1 MQKLYGNS
9 HFCVY
14 IQFYWNTVMTIY
26 FHFVCGYFWTT
37 VAEWN
42 NCNKYHAATKPNIF
56 TFWPFTV
63 TFLTPGLDC
72 EVIPLYDGWCV
83 YLNVVK

>member
-1 MQKLYGNS
+1 MQKLYRNS

-26 FHFVCGYFWTT
+26 FHFVYGYFWLLWQSGIIVTDT
-37 VAEWN
+37 MWQQSLINLLSGPLQE
-42 NCNKYHAATKPNIF
+42 
-56 TFWPFTV
+56 

-72 EVIPLYDGWCV
+72 EVIPLHLMGVRCLYI
-83 YLNVVK
+83 